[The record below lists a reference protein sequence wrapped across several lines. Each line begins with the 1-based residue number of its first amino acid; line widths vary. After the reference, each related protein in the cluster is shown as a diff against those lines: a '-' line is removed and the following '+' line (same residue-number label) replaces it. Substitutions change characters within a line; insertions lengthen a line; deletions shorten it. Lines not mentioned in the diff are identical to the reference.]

1 MQGGKTCEGI
11 ADVVKVLGFEDG
23 LDLVKSLTGTLTNRF
38 GALHQNRAIEVVVA
52 DNRRRTGEV
61 CLGKLGHLHHLVVVA
76 ADVIAQDVI
85 KLAAP
90 LRFGLHID
98 IAHLAVLIGETGI
111 VAACKDRNR
120 LHGVLEIH
128 IQGAHDRSIDLEA
141 ESWGAGDELGIER
154 GEVAAGRA
162 RNHQFLSQVIELV
175 EAIGPIAEV
184 IELEVE
190 TALGRETRDRWW
202 LGRHRQTGTDFL
214 QLGVKASH
222 NRRGLV
228 LSSGAFFQGLETKE
242 EHPLI
247 RTRAVKAVATNH

>member
-1 MQGGKTCEGI
+1 M
-11 ADVVKVLGFEDG
+11 AH
-23 LDLVKSLTGTLTNRF
+23 NR
-38 GALHQNRAIEVVVA
+38 G
-52 DNRRRTGEV
+52 RTGEV
-61 CLGKLGHLHHLVVVA
+61 CLRKLGHLHHFIVVA

-85 KLAAP
+85 KLAAT

-98 IAHLAVLIGETGI
+98 IAYLAVLIGQTGI
-111 VAACKDRNR
+111 VATRKDGNR

-128 IQGAHDRSIDLEA
+128 IQGTHDRSIDLEA
-141 ESWGAGDELGIER
+141 ESWGAGDELGIQR

-162 RNHQFLSQVIELV
+162 RNHQFLGQVIELV
-175 EAIGPIAEV
+175 KAVGPIAEV

-190 TALGRETRDRWW
+190 TALGRETGDRRW
-202 LGRHRQTGTDFL
+202 LGCHGQAGTDCL

-228 LSSGAFFQGLETKE
+228 LGSGAFFQGLETKE

-247 RTRAVKAVATNH
+247 RAGTVKAVATNH